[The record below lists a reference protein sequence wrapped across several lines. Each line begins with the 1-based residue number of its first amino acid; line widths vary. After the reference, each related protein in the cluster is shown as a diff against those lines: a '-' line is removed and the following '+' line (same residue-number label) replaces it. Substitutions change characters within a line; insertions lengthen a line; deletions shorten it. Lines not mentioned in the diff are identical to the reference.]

1 MQIELI
7 NMQKRNVQELIPRTN
22 GMKTVKSKRVYS
34 IKKNEE
40 GGDVKF
46 KTKLV
51 AVGTGIYYKRLAFT
65 IIIRASTETGVC

>member
-7 NMQKRNVQELIPRTN
+7 NMQKRNVQELIPWTN

-46 KTKLV
+46 ETNLV
-51 AVGTGIYYKRLAFT
+51 AVGTGI
-65 IIIRASTETGVC
+65 